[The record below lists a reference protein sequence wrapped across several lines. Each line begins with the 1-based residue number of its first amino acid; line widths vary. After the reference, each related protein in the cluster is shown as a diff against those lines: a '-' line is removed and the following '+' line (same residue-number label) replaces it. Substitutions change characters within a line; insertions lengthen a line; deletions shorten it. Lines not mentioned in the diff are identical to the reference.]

1 MTPIYSIF
9 RQSAK
14 LPRRRFSCTQF
25 ACFFIWVHMYLFWNG
40 LEDRPNLR
48 QQILS
53 SHDLLTQVQIL
64 NVYLTENIQTKI
76 PQSHPHFG
84 LVKWIYI
91 YYLDYALVL
100 KELVPHTSRII
111 YLFAFWLG
119 MYICNTISRESNRTE
134 SLRIVSTDRPAD
146 RKTNQTERC
155 GLSKRFLEF
164 TSLSEN
170 DILKIITKFDL
181 VLRQPLHSFPG
192 AKVIRK

>member
-1 MTPIYSIF
+1 MFLYLGTYVFVLKWI
-9 RQSAK
+9 
-14 LPRRRFSCTQF
+14 RR
-25 ACFFIWVHMYLFWNG
+25 
-40 LEDRPNLR
+40 
-48 QQILS
+48 
-53 SHDLLTQVQIL
+53 
-64 NVYLTENIQTKI
+64 QTKLAAADTKFTWSI
-76 PQSHPHFG
+76 NASSNTECLFDRKHTNENTTISSTFWTCE
-84 LVKWIYI
+84 VDI